1 MSNNQVLG
9 FAPALGW
16 NSWNTFTWDINEQLI
31 REVADVFVS
40 EGYLAAGYE
49 YIVIDDCWS
58 LKERDAGGN
67 LVADPEKFPSGMKA
81 LSDYIHGKGLKF
93 GMYSCVGTHTCAGYP
108 GSFEHEFQDA
118 ALFAEWGVDYLKYD
132 YCFKP
137 RHISGELLYK
147 RMSLA
152 LKNCGRD
159 ILFSACNWGADDVYD
174 WIRES
179 GAHMYRSTGDIRDN
193 WDSVKELALSQLGK
207 QSYTGSFCH
216 NDMDMLI
223 VGMYG
228 GSNNDYI
235 GSIGG
240 CNDIEYK
247 THFSLWSMMGSP
259 LMIGCDVRK
268 ANQITK
274 DILLN
279 PDLLAINQDVEA
291 RGAYRIKPEPQW
303 FHTDDVFM
311 LVKVLTDGDLAIGFF
326 NLSDS
331 QRELSLQFWDM
342 GLPYAAGYA
351 LSLYDCWEHKELGVF
366 RERFAP
372 VVAAHDCLIVRAKLV
387 K

>member
-1 MSNNQVLG
+1 MMG

-31 REVADVFVS
+31 RDVADVFVT
-40 EGYLAAGYE
+40 EGYRDGGYE

-58 LKERDAGGN
+58 LKERDTDGN
-67 LVADPEKFPSGMKA
+67 LVVDSAKFPSGMKA
-81 LSDYIHGKGLKF
+81 LADYIHDKGLKF

-159 ILFSACNWGADDVYD
+159 ILFSACNWGEDNVYE

-193 WDSVKELALSQLGK
+193 WDFVKELALSQIGK

-228 GSNNDYI
+228 GSNSDFI

-268 ANQITK
+268 ANQVTK

-279 PDLLAINQDVEA
+279 PDLLAINQDPEA

-342 GLPYAAGYA
+342 GLPYASGYS

-366 RERFAP
+366 RERYAP
-372 VVAAHDCLIVRAKLV
+372 VVAAHDCLVVRAKLV